1 LRRRK
6 SGSMEEVDDGSEAA
20 AAARVWESGLGAIL
34 IDLLNLLIVL
44 WGLGVSGK
52 ASLGVFI
59 FYCKSVF
66 F

>member
-1 LRRRK
+1 
-6 SGSMEEVDDGSEAA
+6 MEEVDDGSAA
-20 AAARVWESGLGAIL
+20 AAVWESGLGAIL

>member
-1 LRRRK
+1 
-6 SGSMEEVDDGSEAA
+6 MEEVDGGSEAAA

-44 WGLGVSGK
+44 GGLGVSGK

-59 FYCKSVF
+59 FYCKKCF
-66 F
+66 FKKQLY